1 MFDDE
6 ADTISVDPSA
16 DLPTPSPSDTFK
28 TVDAFESTR
37 PIELKSDTIQN
48 DQLLPVEEI
57 EDTDI
62 LVVSKLIEEASVT
75 NVDLGPP
82 KRAATNAD
90 WPPAPKGPA
99 DRIHR
104 RAGMYKAISSITKL
118 NSLRRI
124 GSSNS

>member
-37 PIELKSDTIQN
+37 PVELKPDTIQD
-48 DQLLPVEEI
+48 DQLLAVEEI

-62 LVVSKLIEEASVT
+62 LVISKLIEESEV
-75 NVDLGPP
+75 GPP
-82 KRAATNAD
+82 KRAETNAD
-90 WPPAPKGPA
+90 WPPAPKRPA
-99 DRIHR
+99 GRIHR

-118 NSLRRI
+118 NALRRI